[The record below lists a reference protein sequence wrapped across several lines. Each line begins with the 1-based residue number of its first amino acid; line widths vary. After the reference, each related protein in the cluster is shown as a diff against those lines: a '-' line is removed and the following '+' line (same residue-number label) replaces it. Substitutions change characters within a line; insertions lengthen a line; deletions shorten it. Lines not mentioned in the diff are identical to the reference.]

1 MKIRAS
7 IIVMIIVSCT
17 ACVSNAPAV
26 CYNKAN
32 ISKGIYDI
40 PVFKIENGKYL
51 AGYPFYT
58 WANSS
63 QFTDTSD
70 CDTLKP

>member
-17 ACVSNAPAV
+17 ACVSNAPAI

-32 ISKGIYDI
+32 VANRIYDI
-40 PVFKIENGKYL
+40 PVFKKEDGKYL
-51 AGYPFYT
+51 AGYPFYS
-58 WANSS
+58 WERKS
-63 QFTDTSD
+63 QFTDTSQ
-70 CDTLKP
+70 CDKL